1 MSKILKTASAVAIAA
16 STLSVLMA
24 SDVGLAYDQIIS
36 AAQAEEVVE
45 PNDAQ
50 QPVDQ
55 ALPAPVDDSGRQ
67 DELLPLED
75 SDNAGGQDG
84 EQGSTGD
91 DATDDQRENPV
102 EAAALQASSLRD
114 LVSLQTTDG
123 QLDREMQCLAGAVY
137 FESKGESLK
146 GQLAVARVVIA
157 RAQSSR
163 FPDSYCGVVY
173 QRKQFS
179 FVRGGKM
186 PRIRTNTKAWANAK
200 AIAQIAD
207 GDAWKSPAEGALF
220 FHASHVNPGWRL
232 TRMAQIDNHIFYR

>member
-186 PRIRTNTKAWANAK
+186 PRIRTNTKAWTNAK

-207 GDAWKSPAEGALF
+207 GDAWKSSAEGALF